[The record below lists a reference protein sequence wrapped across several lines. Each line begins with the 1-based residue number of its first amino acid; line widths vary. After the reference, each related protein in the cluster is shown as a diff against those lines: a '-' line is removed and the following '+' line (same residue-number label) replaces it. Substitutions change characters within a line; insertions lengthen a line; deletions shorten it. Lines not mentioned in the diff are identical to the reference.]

1 MKLEFGF
8 RQEPA
13 EEAIKRF
20 EEKLEAQ
27 CRQDYPNIKVEDAV
41 RVKMMAGVV
50 SVPRKA
56 EVTLFGRTKTF
67 TRMQEFQTGP

>member
-13 EEAIKRF
+13 EDAIKRF
-20 EEKLEAQ
+20 EEKLKAR
-27 CRQDYPNIKVEDAV
+27 CRQDYPDIQVEDAV

-50 SVPRKA
+50 SIPRKV
-56 EVTLFGRTKTF
+56 EVTLFGRTKVF
-67 TRMQEFQTGP
+67 TRMQEFQTGL